1 MCRGV
6 TPNGTVLSRLLDGIA
21 QCLTRGRFLPQP
33 CFDQRRINEKK
44 KKTVSQLTCAHSSP
58 FVRSIVRRAT
68 VEVDVVASTPA
79 KDSFFF
85 VNTSKNY

>member
-33 CFDQRRINEKK
+33 CFDQRRINEKQK
-44 KKTVSQLTCAHSSP
+44 KNCVTADMCSFIA
-58 FVRSIVRRAT
+58 VRSFNRKTR
-68 VEVDVVASTPA
+68 
-79 KDSFFF
+79 
-85 VNTSKNY
+85 NC